1 MGTTNMKLY
10 TFPEAP
16 SPRRV
21 HLFLAE
27 KGLELEQV
35 FVDMRKGEHLS
46 AAFAAVHPD
55 RTLPVLQLDDGT
67 CLSSC
72 AAICRYLEVVQPEP
86 PLLGATPEQMA
97 RIDDRDR
104 WVEMNGMLAVMEGF
118 RNSLKGFRDR
128 GLPGKR
134 PVAQIAE
141 LAQRGRQ
148 RFEWFMHDLDGML
161 AEHDYIAGEEFS
173 VADITALV
181 TIDFGL
187 RGLKTQMPESTRLL
201 AAWHERVSSRP
212 TLQGQKNT

>member
-1 MGTTNMKLY
+1 MRLH

-27 KGLELEQV
+27 KGMEIEQV
-35 FVDMRKGEHLS
+35 VVDMRKGEHMS
-46 AAFAAVHPD
+46 DAFAALHPD
-55 RTLPVLQLDDGT
+55 CTLPVLELDDGT

-72 AAICRYLEVVQPEP
+72 AAICRHLEAIQPEP
-86 PLLGATPEQMA
+86 PLLGRTDTERA

-118 RNSLKGFRDR
+118 RNAIKGFKDHA
-128 GLPGKR
+128 LPGRR
-134 PVAQIAE
+134 PVEQIPE
-141 LAQRGRQ
+141 LAERGRR
-148 RFEWFMHDLDGML
+148 RFGWFMHDLDASL
-161 AEHDYIAGEEFS
+161 SDKDHIAGDDFS

-187 RGLKTQMPESTRLL
+187 RGLKMALPDEAASLK
-201 AAWHERVSSRP
+201 AWHERVSNRP
-212 TLQGQKNT
+212 AIRGA

>member
-1 MGTTNMKLY
+1 MKLY

-27 KGLELEQV
+27 KGLEVEQEV
-35 FVDMRKGEHLS
+35 VDMRSGAHLS
-46 AAFAAVHPD
+46 EEFARLNPD
-55 RTLPVLQLDDGT
+55 CTLPVLELDDGT

-72 AAICRYLEVVQPEP
+72 AAICRYLEQVQPDP
-86 PLLGATPEQMA
+86 PLLGTTPEQRA

-118 RNSLKGFRDR
+118 RNSVKGMTDHA
-128 GLPGKR
+128 LPGRR
-134 PVAQIAE
+134 PVAQIPE
-141 LAQRGRQ
+141 LAERGQQ
-148 RFEWFMHDLDGML
+148 RFEWFMTDLDGML
-161 AEHDYIAGEEFS
+161 SKQDYIAGDDFS

-187 RGLKTQMPESTRLL
+187 RGMKMQLPEDAAALQ
-201 AAWHERVSSRP
+201 AWHERVSNRP
-212 TLQGQKNT
+212 AISGK

>member
-1 MGTTNMKLY
+1 MKLY

-27 KGLELEQV
+27 KGLEIEQV
-35 FVDMRKGEHLS
+35 FIDMRTGEHLS
-46 AAFAAVHPD
+46 DAFAAIHPD
-55 RTLPVLQLDDGT
+55 CTLPVLELDDGT
-67 CLSSC
+67 RLGSC
-72 AAICRYLEVVQPEP
+72 AAICRHIERLQPDP
-86 PLLGATPEQMA
+86 PLLGTTPEQRA

-128 GLPGKR
+128 ALPGRR
-134 PVAQIAE
+134 PVAQIPE
-141 LAQRGRQ
+141 LAERGRQ
-148 RFEWFMHDLDGML
+148 RFGWFMLELDGML
-161 AEHDYIAGEEFS
+161 SRRDFVADDDFS

-187 RGLKTQMPESTRLL
+187 RGLKMSLPDDLVHL
-201 AAWHERVSSRP
+201 ARWHQTIGQRP
-212 TLQGQKNT
+212 AIRASG

>member
-1 MGTTNMKLY
+1 MKLH

-27 KGLELEQV
+27 KGLEIEQV
-35 FVDMRKGEHLS
+35 FVDMRKGEHMS
-46 AAFAAVHPD
+46 DEFAARHAD
-55 RTLPVLQLDDGT
+55 CTLPLLELDDGT

-72 AAICRYLEVVQPEP
+72 AAICRYVDSLQPDP
-86 PLLGATPEQMA
+86 PLLGVTPEERA

-118 RNSLKGFRDR
+118 RNSVKGFEDHA
-128 GLPGKR
+128 LPGRR
-134 PVAQIAE
+134 PVAQIPE
-141 LAQRGRQ
+141 LAERGRR
-148 RFEWFMHDLDGML
+148 RFEFFMADLDGWL
-161 AEHDYIAGEEFS
+161 STHDFIAGNDFS

-187 RGLKTQMPESTRLL
+187 RGMKMQLPEEAASLR
-201 AAWHERVSSRP
+201 AWHKRVSERP
-212 TLQGQKNT
+212 AVAGE

>member
-1 MGTTNMKLY
+1 MKLH

-27 KGLELEQV
+27 KGLEIERVL
-35 FVDMRKGEHLS
+35 VDMRKGEHMS
-46 AAFAAVHPD
+46 DEFAAIHPD
-55 RTLPVLQLDDGT
+55 CTLPVLELDDGT

-72 AAICRYLEVVQPEP
+72 AAICRYLETLNPEP
-86 PLLGATPEQMA
+86 ALFGATPEESR

-118 RNSLKGFRDR
+118 RNSVKGFKDHA
-128 GLPGKR
+128 LPGRR
-134 PVAQIAE
+134 PVAQIPE
-141 LAQRGRQ
+141 LAERGRR
-148 RFEWFMHDLDGML
+148 RFEWFMSDLDEML
-161 AEHDYIAGEEFS
+161 SQHDNIAGDDFS

-187 RGLKTQMPESTRLL
+187 RGMKMEMPENARSLK
-201 AAWHERVSSRP
+201 AWHERVNARP
-212 TLQGQKNT
+212 AVAG